1 MSYQYVNGFTMSK
14 VSRMKVN
21 RTYSMDYDLVI
32 QLAKKQNQSREVCR
46 AVRKHLNGSDEITPA
61 DFPTLQLLG
70 SLQSRFDQYDAEYS
84 LIQTLISMIR
94 K

>member
-1 MSYQYVNGFTMSK
+1 
-14 VSRMKVN
+14 MKVN

-46 AVRKHLNGSDEITPA
+46 AVRKHLNNDDEITPA
-61 DFPTLQLLG
+61 DFSETRLLA
-70 SLQSRFDQYDAEYS
+70 SLQSRFEIGS
-84 LIQTLISMIR
+84 VERNLIDTLIKMVM

>member
-1 MSYQYVNGFTMSK
+1 
-14 VSRMKVN
+14 MKVN

-46 AVRKHLNGSDEITPA
+46 AVRKHLNGQDDFSLA
-61 DFPTLQLLG
+61 DVPILQLLG
-70 SLQSRFDQYDAEYS
+70 ALQSRFDQYDAEFN